1 MTLKDF
7 DLDNTRQYYFKR
19 DLFCE
24 YFNKYAPS
32 FIKIMWDM
40 GCDFQTTNFK
50 MFRIDDEIYL
60 LHIDTGIILNWYKHL
75 GRTNTCNRDIDT
87 EVFKELLE
95 LLENDIKEELK

>member
-1 MTLKDF
+1 MKLIDF
-7 DLDNTRQYYFKR
+7 DLDRTRQYYFKR

-32 FIKIMWDM
+32 FYDYMWEM
-40 GCDFQTTNFK
+40 GSQFITDNFL
-50 MFRIDDEIYL
+50 MFRIDDEFYL

-87 EVFKELLE
+87 NVFKELLE
-95 LLENDIKEELK
+95 LLESDIKEEMK